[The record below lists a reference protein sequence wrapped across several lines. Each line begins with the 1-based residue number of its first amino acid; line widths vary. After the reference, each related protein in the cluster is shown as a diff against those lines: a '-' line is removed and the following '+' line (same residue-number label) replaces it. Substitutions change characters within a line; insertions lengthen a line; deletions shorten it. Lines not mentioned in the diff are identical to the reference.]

1 MASENWIKSLE
12 AILHHEGGYVNHPKD
27 PGGETNLGVTKR
39 VYEDFGGNKD
49 MKELTREDVEPI
61 YKKNYWDRVKGD
73 QLPAGLDLCVFDF
86 GVNAGTGRA
95 AKYLQTLIGTV
106 ADGGIGPNT
115 LKTLDSYVE
124 THGVKE
130 TIENY
135 QSERKASILLASH
148 NMSEV
153 ERLCSSVLMMKNG
166 IIIDQDSPK
175 RLIKKHGRK
184 NLEEVFLKLTREKN
198 ES

>member
-1 MASENWIKSLE
+1 MAQENWIKSLE

-39 VYEDFGGNKD
+39 VYEDFGGTKD
-49 MKELTREDVEPI
+49 MKDLKREDVEPI

-115 LKTLDSYVE
+115 LKALDSYIQTNGVE
-124 THGVKE
+124 NTIKSYQADRQKFYEGLDTFATFGRGWTRRVEE
-130 TIENY
+130 TTEM
-135 QSERKASILLASH
+135 ALA
-148 NMSEV
+148 MT
-153 ERLCSSVLMMKNG
+153 K
-166 IIIDQDSPK
+166 
-175 RLIKKHGRK
+175 
-184 NLEEVFLKLTREKN
+184 
-198 ES
+198 